1 MTLAGGHALRLQE
14 HFGAIL
20 FRLTNTLADTS
31 LHNICI
37 LFTEFSEAIM
47 AVEVFKTTNLNE
59 FHDGVQQGLE
69 HEDWDYL
76 IAHCTYNFA
85 VIGMKNDISWIIKF
99 FIYYISFK
107 ILYYLQLV
115 Q

>member
-59 FHDGVQQGLE
+59 FHDGVQQGLGLL
-69 HEDWDYL
+69 D
-76 IAHCTYNFA
+76 CTL
-85 VIGMKNDISWIIKF
+85 
-99 FIYYISFK
+99 YI
-107 ILYYLQLV
+107 QLCGDRNEK
-115 Q
+115 